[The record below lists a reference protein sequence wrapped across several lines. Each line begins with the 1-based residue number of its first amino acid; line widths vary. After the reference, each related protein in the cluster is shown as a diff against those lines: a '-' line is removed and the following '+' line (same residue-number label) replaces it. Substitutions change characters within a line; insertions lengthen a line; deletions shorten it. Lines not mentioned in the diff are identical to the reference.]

1 MFDEAVL
8 TQLKQV
14 DVSVDKDKTKE
25 RVEALWKG
33 SSLSER
39 KAFLE
44 DNSIKDSN
52 VYRIRTVG
60 AIMPKIALYLSKQF
74 DKNPLYLTGDID
86 EDTGWSD
93 EALKVFLESKGYSM
107 PAITPSEKPK
117 RPYKRRMKQEEA
129 PAEVV
134 EVTSEGSTAEPMK
147 EAPAVEDDTEEL
159 AVKPEQLPEE
169 EYQNKLSLEK
179 AVQVYEALYIRAQ
192 HNPNAKKQYDEIERI
207 LLS

>member
-1 MFDEAVL
+1 MFDNAIL

-14 DVSVDKDKTKE
+14 DVSVNKDKTKE

-39 KAFLE
+39 KAFLKN
-44 DNSIKDSN
+44 NSIKDSN

-60 AIMPKIALYLSKQF
+60 AIMPKMALYLAKQF
-74 DKNPLYLTGDID
+74 NHNPMYLSGDID
-86 EDTGWSD
+86 DNTGWSD
-93 EALKVFLESKGYSM
+93 DALKTFLENKGYSM
-107 PAITPSEKPK
+107 PAVLPSGKPK
-117 RPYKRRMKQEEA
+117 RPYKRRAKHKDT
-129 PAEVV
+129 PVEVV
-134 EVTSEGSTAEPMK
+134 EETPEEASAEPAK
-147 EAPAVEDDTEEL
+147 EAPAVEVDSAAL
-159 AVKPEQLPEE
+159 AVEPERLPEG
-169 EYQNKLSLEK
+169 EYQNRLSLEQ

>member
-1 MFDEAVL
+1 MFDDSVL

-39 KAFLE
+39 KTFLE
-44 DNSIKDSN
+44 NNSIKDSN

-60 AIMPKIALYLSKQF
+60 AIMPKMVLYLSQHF

-93 EALKVFLESKGYSM
+93 DALKVFLESKGY
-107 PAITPSEKPK
+107 TPPTVAPTEKPK
-117 RPYKRRMKQEEA
+117 RPYKRRAKPEEPSYEVAEEA
-129 PAEVV
+129 
-134 EVTSEGSTAEPMK
+134 SK
-147 EAPAVEDDTEEL
+147 EAAAEPAVEVSAVEGDTAEL
-159 AVKPEQLPEE
+159 AGESAPLLDE
-169 EYQNKLSLEK
+169 EYQNRLSLEQ

-192 HNPNAKKQYDEIERI
+192 HNPNANKQYGEIERI